1 MSIAYRVQ
9 DYIAEHDV
17 PWEAVRHQQS
27 ESSRETVRT
36 AHVPPDRL
44 AKAVL
49 LEDRDGYVLA
59 VIGADHRLDV
69 SELSAALQ
77 RELWLAS
84 EPELSMLFPDC
95 APGAV
100 PAVGPAYGIPTV
112 WEASLAEKP
121 DVYFEGG
128 DHRTLVHMSGP
139 DFCELMAPARSLP
152 WRYH

>member
-9 DYIAEHDV
+9 DYIAEHEV
-17 PWEAVRHQQS
+17 AWEPLRHRPS
-27 ESSRETVRT
+27 GSSREAART
-36 AHVPPDRL
+36 AHVRPDRL

-84 EPELSMLFPDC
+84 ERELSMLFPDC
-95 APGAV
+95 EPGAV
-100 PAVGPAYGIPTV
+100 PPVGLAYGIPTV
-112 WEASLAEKP
+112 WDASLAEKP

-128 DHRTLVHMSGP
+128 DHRTLVRVSGP
-139 DFCELMAPARSLP
+139 DFCELMRPARSLP

>member
-17 PWEAVRHQQS
+17 AWEPVRHQQS
-27 ESSRETVRT
+27 ASSREAARR
-36 AHVPPDRL
+36 AHVRPDRL

-100 PAVGPAYGIPTV
+100 PPVGAAYGIPTV
-112 WEASLAEKP
+112 WDASLAEKP
-121 DVYFEGG
+121 EVFFEAG
-128 DHRTLVHMSGP
+128 DHRTLVHMSGT
-139 DFCELMAPARSLP
+139 DFCELMQPARPLP